1 MRNFSR
7 NFIIKN
13 KAAIYPNQFDIL
25 ALAIIFILLALL
37 AIAAKGLSAPYHLG
51 AVLTISLNPQNL
63 PDYALKTVL
72 RMLIALIFSLLFTFT
87 LGTFA
92 AKNRHAER
100 LIIPFIDIMQSVPVL
115 GLLSITVV
123 GFIELFPGNLLG
135 PECAAIFAIF
145 TAQVWNIAL
154 SFYQSL
160 KTLPQDLKETAKIF
174 QLSAWQQF
182 WSIEVPFAMPGL
194 LWNVMLS
201 MSASWFFVVA
211 CEAISVAN
219 QQINLP
225 GIGSYLALAIKQA
238 NIQAVIYAIVAMFL
252 VIILYNQLIFRPL
265 NYWTEKFKLENT
277 TTPGKAKRPWVI
289 KLLHRTRVLKYPN
302 HVFEQLRDKFVNG
315 KIFRTHTAASEH
327 HLNKKLIQYL
337 TWLWYV
343 ALTCTIIVGL
353 TTFSR
358 FISTYINSTEI
369 LAVLLL
375 GLFTAIRVLSLILL
389 CSLIW
394 VPIGVWIGLRPKLVQ
409 TMQPIIQFLAAF
421 PAYVLFPVVVMV
433 MVKYQL
439 NVEIWTAPLMILG
452 TQWYILF
459 NVIAGTATLPKDFY
473 QVADNFGLKG
483 WRWWHRLV
491 LPGIFP
497 YYITG
502 AITAAGGAWNAS
514 IVAEYV
520 TWGTTTLKATG
531 LGAYIS
537 EFTNS
542 GDFPRVA
549 LGIGIMCI
557 YVLIFNRLIWRPLYI
572 FAQTRFEIQQ

>member
-1 MRNFSR
+1 
-7 NFIIKN
+7 
-13 KAAIYPNQFDIL
+13 
-25 ALAIIFILLALL
+25 
-37 AIAAKGLSAPYHLG
+37 
-51 AVLTISLNPQNL
+51 VLPISLNPQNL
-63 PDYALKTVL
+63 PYYALETVL
-72 RMLIALIFSLLFTFT
+72 RMLIALVFSLLFTFT

-100 LIIPFIDIMQSVPVL
+100 IIIPFIDIMQSVPVL

-123 GFIELFPGNLLG
+123 GFIALFPGSLLG

-160 KTLPQDLKETAKIF
+160 KTLPEDLKETAKIF
-174 QLSAWQQF
+174 HLSAWQRF
-182 WSIEVPFAMPGL
+182 WRVEVPFAMPGL
-194 LWNVMLS
+194 LWNIMLS
-201 MSASWFFVVA
+201 MSASWFFVVV
-211 CEAISVAN
+211 CEAISVDN
-219 QQINLP
+219 QEINLP
-225 GIGSYLALAIKQA
+225 GIGSYIALAIKQA
-238 NIQAVIYAIVAMFL
+238 NIQAVIYAIVTMFL
-252 VIILYNQLIFRPL
+252 VILLYNQLLFRPL
-265 NYWTEKFKLENT
+265 SYWAEKFKMDVSGI
-277 TTPGKAKRPWVI
+277 GKTRRPWFV
-289 KLLHRTRVLKYPN
+289 KLLHRTRVLKYPS
-302 HVFEQLRDKFVNG
+302 HLFENLSDRFVNYRPL
-315 KIFRTHTAASEH
+315 RTHPPLLH
-327 HLNKKLIQYL
+327 NHFPKKLVRAL
-337 TWLWYV
+337 LWLWYIV
-343 ALTCTIIVGL
+343 ITLTIIFSL

-358 FISTYINSTEI
+358 FIIEYINVAEI
-369 LAVLLL
+369 LSVTLL
-375 GLFTAIRVLSLILL
+375 GLFTAIRVITLIFL

-394 VPIGVWIGLRPKLVQ
+394 VPVGVWIGLRPKFAQ
-409 TMQPIIQFLAAF
+409 ATQPIIQFLAAF
-421 PAYVLFPVVVMV
+421 PAYLLFPVVVMV

-459 NVIAGTATLPKDFY
+459 NVIAGASTLPKDFY

-483 WRWWHRLV
+483 WRWWQRLV

-520 TWGTTTLKATG
+520 TWGHTTLKATG
-531 LGAYIS
+531 IGAYINES
-537 EFTNS
+537 TTS

-549 LGIGIMCI
+549 LGIGIMCL

-572 FAQTRFEIQQ
+572 FAQTRFEVQQ

>member
-459 NVIAGTATLPKDFY
+459 NVIAGAATLPKDFY

-531 LGAYIS
+531 LGAYI
-537 EFTNS
+537 T
-542 GDFPRVA
+542 
-549 LGIGIMCI
+549 
-557 YVLIFNRLIWRPLYI
+557 
-572 FAQTRFEIQQ
+572 

>member
-1 MRNFSR
+1 MRKPSR
-7 NFIIKN
+7 GFIIKN
-13 KAAIYPNQFDIL
+13 KTVIYPNQFDIL
-25 ALAIIFILLALL
+25 ALAIILSLFVLL

-51 AVLTISLNPQNL
+51 AVLPISLNPQNL
-63 PDYALKTVL
+63 PYYALQTVS
-72 RMLIALIFSLLFTFT
+72 RMLIALVFSLLFTFS

-100 LIIPFIDIMQSVPVL
+100 IIIPFIDIMQSVPVL

-123 GFIELFPGNLLG
+123 GFIALFPGSLLG

-145 TAQVWNIAL
+145 TAQVWNITL

-160 KTLPQDLKETAKIF
+160 KTLPGDLKETAKIF
-174 QLSAWQQF
+174 QLSAWQGF
-182 WSIEVPFAMPGL
+182 WRIEVPFAMPGL
-194 LWNVMLS
+194 LWNIMLS

-225 GIGSYLALAIKQA
+225 GIGSYIALAIKQA
-238 NIQAVIYAIVAMFL
+238 NIQAVGYAIIAMFL
-252 VIILYNQLIFRPL
+252 IILLYDQLLFRPI
-265 NYWTEKFKLENT
+265 NYWAEKFKMDASSS
-277 TTPGKAKRPWVI
+277 GKIRRPWLI
-289 KLLHRTRVLKYPN
+289 KLLHRTRVLKYPS
-302 HVFEQLRDKFVNG
+302 HAWESFCDSFVNY
-315 KIFRTHTAASEH
+315 KAFRKNSVTAHNH
-327 HLNKKLIQYL
+327 HNKKLIHWL
-337 TWLWYV
+337 IVLWYI
-343 ALTCTIIVGL
+343 AITLTIIFGL
-353 TTFSR
+353 TTFIQ
-358 FISTYINSTEI
+358 FIIEYISLKEI
-369 LAVLLL
+369 LNVMLL
-375 GLFTAIRVLSLILL
+375 GLFTAIRVISLILL

-394 VPIGVWIGLRPKLVQ
+394 VPIGVWVGLRPKIAQIV
-409 TMQPIIQFLAAF
+409 QPIAQFLAAF
-421 PAYVLFPVVVMV
+421 PAYLLFPVVVMV

-459 NVIAGTATLPKDFY
+459 NVIAGASTLPKDFY

-520 TWGTTTLKATG
+520 TWGHTTLKASG
-531 LGAYIS
+531 LGAYIN
-537 EFTNS
+537 EFTTS

-549 LGIGIMCI
+549 LGIGIMCL

-572 FAQTRFEIQQ
+572 CAQTRFEIQQ